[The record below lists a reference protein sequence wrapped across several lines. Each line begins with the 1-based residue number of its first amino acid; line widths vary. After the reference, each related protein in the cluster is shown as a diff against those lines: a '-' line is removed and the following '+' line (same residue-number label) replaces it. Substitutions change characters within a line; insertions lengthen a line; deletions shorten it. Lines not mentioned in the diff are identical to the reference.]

1 MSEVPGKRRSQAH
14 VPPPRKERAAAAA
27 ALATH
32 VRQAYRLPRN
42 TMAIDRIVVDARKP
56 TEARAKE
63 GWGESPT
70 DVVSMLMLG

>member
-1 MSEVPGKRRSQAH
+1 MFRLGEK
-14 VPPPRKERAAAAA
+14 KERPFAGRHRH
-27 ALATH
+27 H